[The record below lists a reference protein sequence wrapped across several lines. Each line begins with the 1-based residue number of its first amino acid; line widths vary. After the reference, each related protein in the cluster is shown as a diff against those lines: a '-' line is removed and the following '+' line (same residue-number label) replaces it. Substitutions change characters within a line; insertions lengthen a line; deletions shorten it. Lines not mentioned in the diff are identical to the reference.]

1 MERLMNAIKALDE
14 MLEYLDKKE
23 YACKSDGI
31 GLTIFPDG
39 ECSIS
44 PIGWH
49 SKEFDTAEEFIEYME
64 KKRWKKDYK

>member
-1 MERLMNAIKALDE
+1 MQRLLNAIKALDE

-23 YACKSDGI
+23 QACKDDGI
-31 GLTIFPDG
+31 GLMIYPDG
-39 ECSIS
+39 QCEIT

-49 SKEFDTAEEFIEYME
+49 HKDFDTVEEFIQYME